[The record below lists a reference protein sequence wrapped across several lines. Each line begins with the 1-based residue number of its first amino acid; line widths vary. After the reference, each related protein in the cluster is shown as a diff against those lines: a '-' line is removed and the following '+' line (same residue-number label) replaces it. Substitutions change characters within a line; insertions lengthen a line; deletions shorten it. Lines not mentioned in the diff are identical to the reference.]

1 MSGFLSTSTAMIVC
15 NADGKKFD
23 LEKLRANAFSTAV
36 NPDGQRIGW
45 VGLGDLLDTENFFL
59 ATVSGQYAGFS
70 LRIDT
75 KKPSGAVI
83 KLKLAE
89 AIRDE
94 IAQYGKCTGKRKKE
108 LKEAITENVKAK
120 ADFVPAMIDCLWD
133 LTNDRLMIA
142 VGSIKAMQPITL
154 MMQQTFGIEPE
165 PLSPPENIGNI
176 FATILQEG
184 QYQLGSFT
192 LTPNGTASLTSPDQ
206 AEEKSSVAVQNNTTA
221 ASTAL
226 ADGLAIK
233 KIQLVATT
241 DALPDTPLDFSLD
254 TNLAV
259 SGLKLPK
266 PEKGAEEDA
275 AFIINADLCG
285 LVARMVGKLAGV

>member
-15 NADGKKFD
+15 NADSKKFD
-23 LEKLRANAFSTAV
+23 LEKLRSNAFSTAV

-75 KKPSGAVI
+75 KKPSGAVV

-94 IAQYGKCTGKRKKE
+94 IAQFGKCTGKRKKE

-133 LTNDRLMIA
+133 LDNDRLMLS
-142 VGSIKAMQPITL
+142 VTSVKAMQPVIL
-154 MMQQTFGIEPE
+154 MMQQTFGFEPE
-165 PLSPPENIGNI
+165 PLFAPENIGNI

-184 QYQLGSFT
+184 QYQLGNYT
-192 LTPNGTASLTSPDQ
+192 LSPNGTASLASPDQ
-206 AEEKSSVAVQNNTTA
+206 AEEKSSVAVQNNATA

-241 DALPDTPLDFSLD
+241 DALPDTPIEFSLD
-254 TNLAV
+254 TNLAM

-266 PEKGAEEDA
+266 PEKGADVDA
-275 AFIINADLCG
+275 VFLINADLCG
-285 LVARMVGKLAGV
+285 LVAEMVGGIAAM